1 MKCEI
6 CGEDSAEVFVILA
19 IKKPDGC
26 LNTIA
31 CLECAEKS
39 PAYCKKHQRPH
50 LGFSEDDTTAC
61 AMCIEEM
68 VAEKES
74 EELNLFRRFR
84 EELPQ
89 DEKNRLLKWAEDSA
103 RFTLNSKGIC
113 TLRAIATKALRTKQS
128 FEEVVERIISEKSVS
143 YILPLGYPLVY

>member
-6 CGEDSAEVFVILA
+6 CGKDSAEVFVILA

-50 LGFSEDDTTAC
+50 LGFADDGTTAC
-61 AMCIEEM
+61 ALCIEKM
-68 VAEKES
+68 VAEKEP
-74 EELNLFRRFR
+74 EEVNILKSFQKKLPPNERR
-84 EELPQ
+84 
-89 DEKNRLLKWAEDSA
+89 RLLEWAEVSA
-103 RFTLNSKGIC
+103 PITGNSKGIC
-113 TLRAIATKALRTKQS
+113 TLRAIATKALREKKN
-128 FEEVVERIISEKSVS
+128 FEEIVEKIVDEKSVNCV
-143 YILPLGYPLVY
+143 LPLGY